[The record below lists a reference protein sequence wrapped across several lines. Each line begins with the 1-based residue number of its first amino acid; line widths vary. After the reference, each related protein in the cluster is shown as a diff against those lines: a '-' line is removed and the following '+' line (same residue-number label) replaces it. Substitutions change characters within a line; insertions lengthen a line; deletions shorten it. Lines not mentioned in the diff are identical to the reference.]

1 MNDDPKTKHF
11 LNRAAFGPAPGLKT
25 PVNTPTWIKSASHNR
40 PIDVIPAVDG
50 TAMTPDQ
57 RSPKDAKT
65 RRSKFL
71 DELTQLNTTWISQM
85 VLPETLWREKMT
97 LFWHDH
103 FACRVRSAFLSQQ
116 LNNTIR
122 REALGSFGD
131 LLKAVSK
138 DPAMLQFLNNQQNK
152 KNSPNENFAR
162 EVLELFTLGRGHYTE
177 ADIKNGARAFTGW
190 AFNPKMDAFV
200 FRPRVHDE
208 GSKTFKGKTGNFSGD
223 DILHILLEDRQTAQ
237 FITEKIW
244 RYFVHEG
251 PPDTDIVSS
260 LAKDFFR
267 SDYDIHKLMTTVFSS
282 TWFYEQRFAG
292 NRIKSPVELLA
303 GMLTQTGGRF
313 EDARAALFFQR
324 ALSQVLFQPPNVGG
338 WPTGTA
344 WIDSSSLTFRMTMP
358 ALIFKNLTT
367 EYVPKDDG
375 DANNATNKAATRN
388 LNCTVDWAS
397 LAQQFTKASTDET
410 LAVVEDYLLA
420 TPTTAANRKLVAT
433 QASRSTRDDDWM
445 KQAFTAFMS
454 LPEYQLS

>member
-1 MNDDPKTKHF
+1 MSDDPKTKHF
-11 LNRAAFGPAPGLKT
+11 LHRAAFGPTPGLKT
-25 PVNTPTWIKSASHNR
+25 PVNTPTWIKSASHNL

-50 TAMTPDQ
+50 AEQMPGQ
-57 RSPKDAKT
+57 RSPENAKA
-65 RRSKFL
+65 RRARL
-71 DELTQLNTTWISQM
+71 RDELTQLNTTWISQM
-85 VLPETLWREKMT
+85 VQPETLWREKMT

-116 LNNTIR
+116 LNNTVR

-131 LLKAVSK
+131 LLTTVSK

-190 AFNPKMDAFV
+190 AFNPKSGAFV
-200 FRPRVHDE
+200 FRPQVHDDAP
-208 GSKTFKGKTGNFSGD
+208 KTFKGKNGNFSGD
-223 DILHILLEDRQTAQ
+223 DILHIILEDRQTAR

-251 PPDTDIVSS
+251 PPDEDIAAS
-260 LAKDFFR
+260 LAEEFFR
-267 SDYDIHKLMTTVFSS
+267 SDYDIHKLMTTLFSS
-282 TWFYEQRFAG
+282 SWFYEPRFVG

-313 EDARAALFFQR
+313 EDPRAALFFQR

-338 WPTGTA
+338 WPSGTA
-344 WIDSSSLTFRMTMP
+344 WIDSSSLTFRMTVP
-358 ALIFKNLTT
+358 ALIFKNMTT

-410 LAVVEDYLLA
+410 LAALENHLLA
-420 TPTTAANRKLVAT
+420 TPTTAANRRLVAT
-433 QASRSTRDDDWM
+433 QASRSTRDDAWM